1 MFIMPVGQPLS
12 SLSLKDLQTR
22 RIPHEWKLM
31 VISASCYLKFP
42 SWWKFGNRDWL
53 LQTLSSS
60 VLAGWFWA
68 LCFLQDCILN
78 LEIRGLILVELR
90 ETSFVITRKTILER
104 ICVSCWKWVRVHKSR
119 KVQNSVSGK
128 SVLSQQSWTAN
139 SMGFSLAWFLCSA
152 SFQLVWSSE
161 SWNSRMEN
169 LFDSWCRWVKPFR
182 LKDSEGLGKDF
193 PFQMCWKV
201 IAVLW
206 CSQSECMGERREGRA
221 SCYSPELTLARC
233 VGKGYL
239 HFCNTAFP
247 RSVAR
252 YNKAN
257 FFWKEMMWW

>member
-1 MFIMPVGQPLS
+1 MPYPPWVKINGDLCLLLPEVPILMEVWEQRLITADPVIISAGWLILGFVLS
-12 SLSLKDLQTR
+12 SGLHFKPGSQR
-22 RIPHEWKLM
+22 
-31 VISASCYLKFP
+31 
-42 SWWKFGNRDWL
+42 
-53 LQTLSSS
+53 
-60 VLAGWFWA
+60 AGFNGA
-68 LCFLQDCILN
+68 KRN
-78 LEIRGLILVELR
+78 
-90 ETSFVITRKTILER
+90 TSFVITRKTILER

-119 KVQNSVSGK
+119 KVENSSSRK

-139 SMGFSLAWFLCSA
+139 SMGFSLAWTWFLCSA

-182 LKDSEGLGKDF
+182 LKDSEGQGKDF

-206 CSQSECMGERREGRA
+206 CSQDECMGERREGRA

-257 FFWKEMMWW
+257 FFWKEMMRW